1 MSSFSEILPLVFLAV
16 ALIGAAV
23 QIVWKRQGMTLAQGA
38 GIVLIWFFAVEVGL
52 GGLWAFI
59 GHTLFADQV
68 AASIGW
74 PAGNPFQQEVALTN
88 LAFGILGLLSI
99 RQPRP
104 FQLATIIGYAIFMI
118 GAGVGH
124 LYQVVALGNLSPN
137 NTGAVL
143 YLDFGIP
150 LLLFVLYLISG
161 RGSTQGR
168 ADDQHQPADL

>member
-1 MSSFSEILPLVFLAV
+1 MSSFSDFLPLVFLAV

-23 QIVWKRQGMTLAQGA
+23 QIIWKRQGMTLTEGA
-38 GIVLIWFFAVEVGL
+38 RIVLIWFFAVEVGL

-88 LAFGILGLLSI
+88 LAFGVLGLLSI
-99 RQPRP
+99 RGPRP

-118 GAGVGH
+118 GAGTGH
-124 LYQVVALGNLSPN
+124 IYQIVALGNLSPN
-137 NTGAVL
+137 NTGTVL
-143 YLDFGIP
+143 YLDFAIP
-150 LLLFVLYLISG
+150 LLLFVLYLLSG
-161 RGSTQGR
+161 RRSGQDKANELS
-168 ADDQHQPADL
+168 ADL